1 MKIILI
7 NYINEEIN
15 PRFIKNEY
23 LLKKNYNEKER
34 IEKAKDNYYKELDR
48 FEINVKDEIKLSIF
62 SKNNINYSY
71 FYKMKYYNKY

>member
-23 LLKKNYNEKER
+23 LLRKNYNEKDR
-34 IEKAKDNYYKELDR
+34 IDKVKDNYYKELDR
-48 FEINVKDEIKLSIF
+48 LEINVKKKI
-62 SKNNINYSY
+62 NNE
-71 FYKMKYYNKY
+71 K